1 MWAFAASAFLFLS
14 IVTGSAF
21 VLTGGRSRRTRVD
34 QRLRA
39 LGRAAQGNDE
49 SSRGAATLKRAHS
62 SIPMLQRL
70 LGGSGAETTALELQ
84 QAGIRLR
91 VGEYVLVRVGFGLLL
106 FFLAVFL
113 TRFHP
118 LGLAL
123 GALLAAAGYALPAL
137 YVSRRRQRRIAKIE
151 TQLVEFAPMLASSLR
166 SGFAF
171 QQGMEVAAKQM
182 DPPLADELTL
192 LLSDVNLG
200 ATMDAALL
208 DFGRR
213 VGSTSLDM
221 MITAILVQRSTGGNL
236 SEILD
241 TAAETLRERERIR
254 GDLQT
259 LTASQR
265 LTGII
270 LSLYPIAVG
279 LVLLALL
286 PSQWMV
292 LFTETAGQILLGV
305 ALTLN
310 LIGYFAMRRVMNI
323 EI

>member
-1 MWAFAASAFLFLS
+1 
-14 IVTGSAF
+14 
-21 VLTGGRSRRTRVD
+21 
-34 QRLRA
+34 
-39 LGRAAQGNDE
+39 
-49 SSRGAATLKRAHS
+49 
-62 SIPMLQRL
+62 
-70 LGGSGAETTALELQ
+70 
-84 QAGIRLR
+84 
-91 VGEYVLVRVGFGLLL
+91 
-106 FFLAVFL
+106 
-113 TRFHP
+113 
-118 LGLAL
+118 
-123 GALLAAAGYALPAL
+123 
-137 YVSRRRQRRIAKIE
+137 
-151 TQLVEFAPMLASSLR
+151 
-166 SGFAF
+166 
-171 QQGMEVAAKQM
+171 
-182 DPPLADELTL
+182 
-192 LLSDVNLG
+192 
-200 ATMDAALL
+200 MDAALL